1 MRVKSLAQRILKQLS
16 HDKRTIGLMFVVPLL
31 LLTLI
36 YYIFEGTED
45 AINIG
50 VVNPSEM
57 LIDVMESNDNTDVS
71 DYESW
76 DLASDALEANDVVAI
91 VDMSDFRIMIN
102 GSAGAKAGAAERML
116 TGAIENINREIS
128 EKQALAAGLSQLLD
142 KLAVPP
148 AQRPALMAPILG
160 DSAIL
165 DKGAE
170 SAVGAPDSEDGV
182 TSGASM
188 ESAGSVPDSGS
199 AATLG
204 KGAESAVGAPDSEDG
219 VTSGASMESA
229 GSVPDSGSAATLDK
243 GAETAGSA
251 SATGTV
257 ATSDKGVETA
267 GSASTTGIA
276 ATLSGT
282 EAEAA
287 DGLIRYE
294 IEYLDGIKDIRSF
307 DLFGSTLMGFLTFFF
322 VFLVAGMAFLKERK
336 SGTLEKLISTPI
348 RRWEIVLGYT
358 CGFGLIT
365 VLQSTVISLFIV
377 KVLGIMMHGSIWY
390 VLLIMFLTAICALTL
405 GMLLSTAANSE
416 FQMMQFIPIVVIPQ
430 LFFSGLFDL
439 SDGWMLFGK
448 ILPLTYIADALN
460 KILLSGAGID
470 AFYIDV
476 MILAGF
482 SAVFMGLNVLLLK
495 RYRRI

>member
-165 DKGAE
+165 D
-170 SAVGAPDSEDGV
+170 
-182 TSGASM
+182 
-188 ESAGSVPDSGS
+188 
-199 AATLG
+199 